1 MLKAFYWKMNPH
13 FVITE
18 VENLYP
24 TQINKKNKLVFVFK
38 YRNRTN
44 NNKKIHIEIINQE
57 K

>member
-13 FVITE
+13 FVIAE

-24 TQINKKNKLVFVFK
+24 TQINKNKLVFVFK
-38 YRNRTN
+38 YRNRIN
-44 NNKKIHIEIINQE
+44 NNKKYIF